1 MVATPEI
8 VIQLWTRDWIIYPL
22 VIWHSHGKSLING
35 NNYQRVIL
43 LCFSLTKVLAPS
55 FLDLQHFEATRL
67 SQREVAMARKS
78 GSPKPLS
85 SLHSGSRK
93 HIHIY
98 IYIVNIN
105 LKFSNLKLEPNWI
118 HVYITYIYYM
128 ISTAFFKIRLRVK
141 ICQCI
146 NQNLWG
152 NSGGYP

>member
-35 NNYQRVIL
+35 NYYQRVIL

-98 IYIVNIN
+98 IVNIN